1 MVLINTGGWWKAEGG
16 QAGVLKPRSILNLYH
31 FVCMC
36 LRRLMLMLLV
46 CLCRLM
52 LMLLVCLRKLML
64 MLLVCLRRLMLMLL
78 VCLRRL
84 MLMLIACMGHYRQV
98 FTTCAFPCSV
108 KNLNKLS
115 INIYMETTLH
125 GRLDYVDASL

>member
-52 LMLLVCLRKLML
+52 LML
-64 MLLVCLRRLMLMLL
+64 
-78 VCLRRL
+78 
-84 MLMLIACMGHYRQV
+84 IACMGHYRQV

>member
-16 QAGVLKPRSILNLYH
+16 QAGVLKPRSFLNLYH

-52 LMLLVCLRKLML
+52 LMLLVCLRRLML

-78 VCLRRL
+78 VCLCRL
-84 MLMLIACMGHYRQV
+84 MCYV
-98 FTTCAFPCSV
+98 DC
-108 KNLNKLS
+108 
-115 INIYMETTLH
+115 LH
-125 GRLDYVDASL
+125 GPLQASIYYMCISMFCKELE

>member
-16 QAGVLKPRSILNLYH
+16 QAGALKPRSILNLYH
-31 FVCMC
+31 FVCMRLRRLMLMLLVC

-52 LMLLVCLRKLML
+52 LMLLVCL
-64 MLLVCLRRLMLMLL
+64 C
-78 VCLRRL
+78 RL
-84 MLMLIACMGHYRQV
+84 MLMLIARVGHYRQV

-108 KNLNKLS
+108 KNSTN
-115 INIYMETTLH
+115 
-125 GRLDYVDASL
+125 